1 MNRPEPWPRIT
12 RTSKSRISPWVTL
25 TAREVEFSSGT
36 ASETYHS
43 VETFDYVVVLAIS
56 PEGLVPLVRQYRPA
70 VEDFTL
76 ELPAGLIDPG
86 EQAASSAARELLEET
101 GFPSRAVHLLGVNK
115 TDAGRLSNRVH
126 SFFIETEARI
136 PGFAPEA
143 GVETLLASPPEL
155 LNMIMG
161 GLFDAQIALGTL
173 LLADLQGHLRLRGSP

>member
-1 MNRPEPWPRIT
+1 MAQNNTHIQEQDLAVGDFDRPR
-12 RTSKSRISPWVTL
+12 SRVFFRNCGRNVP
-25 TAREVEFSSGT
+25 FSRHVRLRCRSR
-36 ASETYHS
+36 
-43 VETFDYVVVLAIS
+43 IS

-86 EQAASSAARELLEET
+86 EQAASSAVRELLEET

-126 SFFIETEARI
+126 SFFIETDARI
-136 PGFAPEA
+136 PGFAPET